1 MKKAVVYV
9 AISAAVLSAS
19 VFGIVYFLSKAD
31 IAKSN
36 AIKAESESAMQL
48 SKEKELRLEKSK
60 AEALERTA
68 IANQKKAEED
78 TKKADADFKRSQ
90 LEHEKAA
97 LDKIRAEQEHLKA
110 VADQKRVEAEKAKV
124 SDELS
129 LQKSKESTAKAESE
143 KAKSLA
149 AAEEAKSQEALYRLE
164 HEKLLAEKLLAEK
177 FVYEM
182 RLSDIETLEK
192 ELQEYKMEL
201 DERERALKPE
211 LTLKDLDDSSADVI
225 EDAKNQKLSEN
236 DKSLPLESRKLA
248 KSERLSTEKYNAML
262 SSVRSNVVA
271 RIEKLYI
278 EAIQDDRVID
288 AEFYRNQIKTMY
300 PDWEFSI
307 KKHENK
313 K

>member
-211 LTLKDLDDSSADVI
+211 LTLKDLDDSSADII

-236 DKSLPLESRKLA
+236 DKSIPFESRKLA
-248 KSERLSTEKYNAML
+248 KSERLSTEKHNEML

-278 EAIQDDRVID
+278 EAVQDDRVID